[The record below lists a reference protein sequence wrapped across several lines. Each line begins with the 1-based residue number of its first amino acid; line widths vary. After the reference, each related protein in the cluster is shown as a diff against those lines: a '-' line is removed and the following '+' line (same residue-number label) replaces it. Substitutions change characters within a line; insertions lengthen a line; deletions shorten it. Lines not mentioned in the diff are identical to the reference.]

1 MGRRTNIGTTLQND
15 YTTFSRQQFDVLIER
30 NSSFTD
36 MFISVAQ
43 DIFIYNHGMINLQ
56 EYPLSKLVIGRNGY
70 DNYMVDYCI
79 KKDIKLIDVSLSSN
93 RWSLI
98 SNIAVVYHQTDG
110 DGNWAGNRY
119 SPDHS
124 WNTNLVGKQ
133 LVYTST
139 SFAPYQ
145 LLHYKN
151 GRYNLH
157 KNNLVDNDYSEEEI
171 QYIKSNIPKNA
182 SSGYEFTDWY
192 LDCVFFGRGSFK
204 PFLEGMCKRFVAVL
218 YDNYFW

>member
-1 MGRRTNIGTTLQND
+1 MNGDLLLHSSFLESLQTIHQEQVKGILPKAIMVMGRRTNIGTTLQND
-15 YTTFSRQQFDVLIER
+15 YTTFSRQQFDSLIER

-43 DIFIYNHGMINLQ
+43 DFFVYNHGKMKLH
-56 EYPLSKLVIGRNGY
+56 EYPLSKLVIGRNAY

-79 KKDIKLIDVSLSSN
+79 KNDILLIDVSQSSN
-93 RWSLI
+93 ELFLMLY
-98 SNIAVVYHQTDG
+98 IAVVYHQTDS

-124 WNTNLVGKQ
+124 WNTDLVGKQ

-157 KNNLVDNDYSEEEI
+157 RNNLVDNVFSDEEL
-171 QYIKSNIPKNA
+171 QYIKRSIPKNA
-182 SSGYEFTDWY
+182 SSNTQ
-192 LDCVFFGRGSFK
+192 
-204 PFLEGMCKRFVAVL
+204 
-218 YDNYFW
+218 